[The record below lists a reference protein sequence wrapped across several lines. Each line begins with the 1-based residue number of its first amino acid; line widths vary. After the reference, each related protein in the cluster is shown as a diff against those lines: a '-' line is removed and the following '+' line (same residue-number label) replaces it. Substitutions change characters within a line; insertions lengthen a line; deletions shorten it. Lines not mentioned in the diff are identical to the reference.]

1 MVYPISSI
9 LLALAVIM
17 SAPVNAV
24 DISEGSRPADSQV
37 MVRQVTS
44 LPSTFDPL
52 KQTQP
57 EDAPWLQ
64 DLYEGLTRVDP
75 QGNLI
80 PGVAVSWGSNDNRNW
95 IFTLRKNA
103 RWSDGTPVT
112 AADFVYGWQQL
123 ANADTASRYKTYLQQ
138 SGVKNAQQVI
148 RGELPPQALGI
159 TAIDSTHLKI
169 TLARPLAYFPVMTA
183 HPAFY
188 PQKHR
193 NQSGHWGDN
202 GQAQLF
208 NGAWMLSGH
217 RQPHSIDL
225 NPNPYYYNAAG
236 TVLTKVTY
244 IEIKSNPELF
254 RRYALGNVH
263 ISAPLKLHQP
273 VNEPFK
279 NQIMSSPRL
288 ANWLLVFDQVNG
300 PTTDVRVRKALSWS
314 IDRKAIVASVL
325 QNRAIAAW
333 QMTPASTG
341 NFTPQLLSAEQHTVQ
356 ERITQAKSLL
366 LSAGYGPS
374 RPLSLTFSY
383 RDAGD
388 EPQVVHAIAAM
399 WQKQLHAQIILK
411 PLLPG
416 QRPDPVADVTGAT
429 VLAEFNHPAA
439 FLNPLTSG
447 HPQNISEFSNK
458 QYDSLI
464 HRAEQESSDQFR
476 NHDYN
481 QAEHL
486 IAEQVPVAPVFQYV
500 TQRLVAPG
508 LQGYQEKNPQGL
520 YYSRELW
527 PGLPVE

>member
-1 MVYPISSI
+1 MVKSI
-9 LLALAVIM
+9 RSVLLTMAVIL
-17 SAPVNAV
+17 SGPVKAV
-24 DISEGSRPADSQV
+24 DIPAGAMLSDRQV

-44 LPSTFDPL
+44 LPSTFDPR

-57 EDAPWLQ
+57 EEAPWLQ
-64 DLYEGLTRVDP
+64 DLFEGLTRVDSR
-75 QGNLI
+75 GNIL

-112 AADFVYGWQQL
+112 AADFVYGWQRL
-123 ANADTASRYKTYLQQ
+123 ADADTASRYKTYLQQ

-148 RGELPPQALGI
+148 RGELPPRALGI
-159 TAIDSTHLKI
+159 TAIDNTHLKI

-193 NQSGHWGDN
+193 NQIGHWRDN
-202 GQAQLF
+202 EQTQLF
-208 NGAWMLSGH
+208 NGAWMLSDYS
-217 RQPHSIDL
+217 QPHSIDL
-225 NPNPYYYNAAG
+225 TPNPYYYNAAG

-244 IEIKSNPELF
+244 IEIKSAPELF

-263 ISAPLKLHQP
+263 ISAPLKLQQP
-273 VNEPFK
+273 VQEPFK
-279 NQIMSSPRL
+279 HQIVSLPRL
-288 ANWLLVFDQVNG
+288 ANWLLVFNQVNG

-356 ERITQAKSLL
+356 ERITQAKSLV

-383 RDAGD
+383 LDAGD
-388 EPQVVHAIAAM
+388 EPQVVRAIAAM
-399 WQKQLHAQIILK
+399 WQKQLHAHIILK
-411 PLLPG
+411 PLSPG
-416 QRPDPVADVTGAT
+416 PQSEPVSDVSGAT
-429 VLAEFNHPAA
+429 LLAEFNHPAA
-439 FLNPLTSG
+439 FLNPLTTG
-447 HPQNISEFSNK
+447 HPQNISKFSNK

-476 NHDYN
+476 NQDYN

-486 IAEQVPVAPVFQYV
+486 IAEQVPVAPVFQYA

-508 LQGYQEKNPQGL
+508 LQRYQEKNPQGL
-520 YYSRELW
+520 YYNRELW
-527 PGLPVE
+527 PGQPVE